1 MENYLE
7 RKDSSASLEE
17 RRTPRVGVFQ
27 IGVDPVKIRELL
39 KREPIQHLAQMLL
52 SKFMGRKVILSAD
65 RLDYTKGIL
74 QKIEAYE
81 VFLARHPEFKERVQL
96 ILIVGPCRMDL
107 QVYNQLNQEISLLV
121 QVINGKHGTSSWD
134 PIYFINRTM
143 PYEELLAYYRVADIA
158 LVTPLEDGMNLI
170 AKEYLYVKGGEGGAL
185 ILSKNAGAAVELQ
198 DAYQVDPT
206 KIEEIASAL
215 RESLLASES
224 DIISRNTKMLE
235 HLVQQTVVKWMHDF
249 VATLE

>member
-1 MENYLE
+1 
-7 RKDSSASLEE
+7 
-17 RRTPRVGVFQ
+17 
-27 IGVDPVKIRELL
+27 
-39 KREPIQHLAQMLL
+39 
-52 SKFMGRKVILSAD
+52 
-65 RLDYTKGIL
+65 
-74 QKIEAYE
+74 
-81 VFLARHPEFKERVQL
+81 
-96 ILIVGPCRMDL
+96 
-107 QVYNQLNQEISLLV
+107 
-121 QVINGKHGTSSWD
+121 
-134 PIYFINRTM
+134 M